1 MCGII
6 GCLGDKIEPGLAQN
20 MSNMLRHRGPDSHGE
35 WREGDVWLAHRR
47 LAIIDL
53 SKTGHQPMVSPCGRY
68 ALTYNGEIYNYKLLR
83 NELQSEGCT
92 FNSSSDTEVALFAC
106 MKWGVETACK
116 RFEGMFAFG
125 FYDKVERTLCLARD
139 PMGIKPLY
147 YSHSGSRFAFFSELS
162 PLLKLPWI
170 DSSINEEG
178 LFYYFRY
185 LCVPAPISIINGAK
199 KLPSGSILTF
209 KNDKTTIFTYWD
221 LEKVSAQARQ
231 AVQPISLSE
240 ATQELETKLTRSV
253 QQHMQSDVP
262 YGAFLSGGI
271 DSSVIVAL
279 MQQASNHPVKTFS
292 IGFKEQSHDESEA
305 ARKVASHLGTDHH
318 EMILGA
324 EDMIGLVPT
333 VMDMF
338 DEPFADNSSI
348 PTYLVSKFARENV
361 TVCLSG
367 DGGDELFGGYPRY
380 FWANRIEKIRKW
392 LTPAGSKA
400 LASLLH
406 PAPTVFWDKLVN
418 PALGYRYSGSDGL
431 ARRVERFGAYVGSN
445 RQLAYANTMSVW
457 NNPSQLL
464 DFTPTQTRG
473 PETHSYPNYLW
484 SEEMMLIDQ
493 LNYLQDDI
501 LTKVDRASMAVSL
514 EARVP
519 LLTHTMV
526 EWSWQLDSSLKLAE
540 RGDRGKLVLREL
552 LNKYVPSELIDRPKQ
567 GFGMPIEKWL
577 RGPLKDWAESLLQP
591 SDLTSSGLRSDIVKK
606 IWDEHQS
613 GQNRQ
618 AMLWSVLMYRQWQQ
632 RLGTG

>member
-6 GCLGDKIEPGLAQN
+6 GCLGDKIESSLAQN
-20 MSNMLRHRGPDSHGE
+20 MSDMLRHRGPDTHGE

-53 SKTGHQPMVSPCGRY
+53 SKAGYQPMVSPCGRFI
-68 ALTYNGEIYNYKLLR
+68 LTYNGEIYNYKFLR
-83 NELQSEGCT
+83 EELRAEGCS
-92 FNSSSDTEVALFAC
+92 FNSNSDTEVVLLAC
-106 MKWGVETACK
+106 MKWGIETATK

-125 FYDKVERTLCLARD
+125 FYDKIERTLSLARD
-139 PMGIKPLY
+139 QMGIKPLY
-147 YSHSGSRFAFFSELS
+147 YAHSGTRFAFSSELS
-162 PLLKLPWI
+162 PLLKLSWL
-170 DSSINEEG
+170 DSTVNQEA
-178 LFYYFRY
+178 LFYYFRH
-185 LCVPAPISIINGAK
+185 LCVPAPVSIINGAK

-209 KNDKTTIFTYWD
+209 KNGKTTISTYWD

-231 AVQPISLSE
+231 VVQPISLSE
-240 ATQELETKLTRSV
+240 ATQELETKLTHSV

-271 DSSVIVAL
+271 DSSLIVAL

-380 FWANRIEKIRKW
+380 FWAKRIEKIRKQ

-406 PAPTVFWDKLVN
+406 LVPTVFWDKLVN
-418 PALGYRYSGSDGL
+418 PVLGYRYSGSEGL
-431 ARRVERFGAYVGSN
+431 AHRVERFGGYVGSN

-464 DFTPTQTRG
+464 DFTPTQPRG
-473 PETHSYPNYLW
+473 PETHCYPNYLW

-526 EWSWQLDSSLKLAE
+526 EWSWQLDLSLKLAE

-552 LNKYVPSELIDRPKQ
+552 LNRYVPSELIDRPKQ

-577 RGPLKDWAESLLQP
+577 RGSLKDWAESLLQP
-591 SDLTSSGLRSDIVKK
+591 ADVTSSGLRSDIVKK

-618 AMLWSVLMYRQWQQ
+618 AMLWTVLMYRQWQQ
-632 RLGTG
+632 RLGIT

>member
-6 GCLGDKIEPGLAQN
+6 GCLGDNIEPGLALS

-35 WREGDVWLAHRR
+35 WKEGDVWLAHRR

-53 SKTGHQPMVSPCGRY
+53 SNAGHQPMISPCGRY
-68 ALTYNGEIYNYKLLR
+68 ILTFNGEIYNYKSLR
-83 NELQSEGCT
+83 EELRSEGCS
-92 FNSSSDTEVALFAC
+92 FKSNSDTEVVLFAC
-106 MKWGVETACK
+106 IKWGVKTAAK

-125 FYDKVERTLCLARD
+125 LYDKSERTLCLVRD

-147 YSHSGSRFAFFSELS
+147 YSHSGSRFAFSSELS
-162 PLLKLPWI
+162 PLLKLSWLDSAI
-170 DSSINEEG
+170 DEEA

-185 LCVPAPISIINGAK
+185 LCVPAPISIISGTK

-209 KNDKTTIFTYWD
+209 KNARMNIATYWD
-221 LEKVSAQARQ
+221 LEKVSAHARQ
-231 AVQPISLSE
+231 AASPISLSE
-240 ATQELETKLTRSV
+240 ATQELETKLTHSI

-271 DSSVIVAL
+271 DSSLIVAL
-279 MQQASNHPVKTFS
+279 MQQVSNQPVKTFS
-292 IGFKEQSHDESEA
+292 IGFAEESHDESDA
-305 ARKVASHLGTDHH
+305 ARNVATHLGTDHH

-348 PTYLVSKFARENV
+348 PTYLVSKFAREKV

-380 FWANRIEKIRKW
+380 FWAKRIEKIRKR
-392 LTPAGSKA
+392 LTPAGSKT

-406 PAPTVFWDKLVN
+406 MVPSVFWDKLIN
-418 PALGYRYSGSDGL
+418 PALGYRYSGSGGL
-431 ARRVERFGAYVGSN
+431 AHRVERFGSYVGSN

-457 NNPSQLL
+457 NDPSQLL
-464 DFTPTQTRG
+464 DFTPAQCRG

-514 EARVP
+514 ETRVP
-519 LLTHTMV
+519 LLTPTMV

-552 LNKYVPSELIDRPKQ
+552 LDRYVPRELTDRPKQ

-591 SDLTSSGLRSDIVKK
+591 SDLISSGLRADIVKK
-606 IWDEHQS
+606 IWSEHQA

-618 AMLWSVLMYRQWQQ
+618 AMLWAVLMYRQWQQ
-632 RLGTG
+632 RLGTE